1 MFLLLKNFAGLLIIA
16 NIAAWPMS
24 WFVMNKWLEI
34 FAYRTDLKLSM
45 FIVAAILTGAITLLT
60 VSSQT
65 IKASYANPIDSL
77 KYE

>member
-1 MFLLLKNFAGLLIIA
+1 VAG
-16 NIAAWPMS
+16 
-24 WFVMNKWLEI
+24 
-34 FAYRTDLKLSM
+34 T
-45 FIVAAILTGAITLLT
+45 LTGAITLLT